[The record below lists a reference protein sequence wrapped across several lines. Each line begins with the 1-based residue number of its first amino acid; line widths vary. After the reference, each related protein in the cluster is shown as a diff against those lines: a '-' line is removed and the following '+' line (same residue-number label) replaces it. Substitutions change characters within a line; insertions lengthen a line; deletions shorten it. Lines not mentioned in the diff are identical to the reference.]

1 MASTKLTK
9 KQAQRLLSDADS
21 KIRKFM
27 FASYGRAPTVLGFQL
42 NRNYLQD
49 MDKISKILQK
59 YYDALEKK

>member
-1 MASTKLTK
+1 MANPKLTK
-9 KQAQRLLSDADS
+9 KQAQRLLSDADA

-27 FASYGRAPTVLGFQL
+27 FSPYGSAPTVLGFQL

-59 YYDALEKK
+59 YYDALDRK